1 MNKIKRFLK
10 TLTAPFMDKV
20 KLQIKLN
27 TSEIKREELEAL
39 LSSRTTNT
47 IMRAMENVEEVERL
61 TKENQRLRSKVKELK
76 NTLKGET
83 K

>member
-1 MNKIKRFLK
+1 MKKIKRFFK
-10 TLTAPFMDKV
+10 TLTAPFMDKI

-39 LSSRTTNT
+39 LNNKTTMT
-47 IMRAMENVEEVERL
+47 IMRALENVEEVERL
-61 TKENQRLRSKVKELK
+61 TKENQKLRTKIKELRK
-76 NTLKGET
+76 DLKGET